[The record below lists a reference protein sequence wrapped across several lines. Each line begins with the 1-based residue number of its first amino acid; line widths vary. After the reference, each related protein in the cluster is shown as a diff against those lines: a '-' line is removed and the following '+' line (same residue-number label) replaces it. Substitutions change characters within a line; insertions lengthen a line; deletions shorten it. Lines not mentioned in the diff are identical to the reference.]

1 MSIKKI
7 IDWRISAEEKTI
19 KGVIDSASVR
29 RYDQNVAGDAWV
41 YVCDVKIED
50 GQTLKNVPI
59 ATNNREVFFS
69 QEGRAVSLTRNNGK
83 WSITGLSKVDFG
95 FSHITY
101 VTFTEDLAE
110 VITED
115 WSGYET
121 RYLTYGELGST
132 IFSGYGWLPYGT
144 RGRFTKAG
152 VFIEFVGG

>member
-7 IDWRISAEEKTI
+7 IDWRISAEEKSI
-19 KGVIDSASVR
+19 KGVIDSPFVR
-29 RYDQNVAGDAWV
+29 RYDQNVGGDGWV

-69 QEGRAVSLTRNNGK
+69 QEGKPVSLARSNGK
-83 WSITGLSKVDFG
+83 WSVTGLSKVDFG

-110 VITED
+110 VISED
-115 WSGYET
+115 WSGYVT
-121 RYLTYGELGST
+121 RPLTYGELGSI
-132 IFSGYGWLPYGT
+132 IFTGYGFLPYGT
-144 RGRFTKAG
+144 RGRFTQAG